1 MKTTLTDIDLQALEA
16 GLTKGHRLAAATHA
30 APETIGQIIERLRG
44 LETDHTPDGWPA
56 VRMRDITA
64 LIAHIDGHHS
74 EDKLDMVGR
83 WYMVNKDGMATLCV
97 DREDAEAEAR
107 KADREWPRNGPHRA
121 VQLAEAQATA
131 LAKPY
136 CHEDCMAY
144 TAGIEKEL
152 QDAQAAAR
160 PTPTHLEAMERAW
173 LWMENQADSQSKG
186 GHETFDL
193 MMLREER
200 DALRAAID
208 AAPTTQPADRHAL
221 QAEGKHP
228 APCARFCEANAFRA
242 DRRSDTA
249 LIRQLLEAL
258 QASSAALWETKGDP
272 ETPVTDAV
280 NAARARLEEKP

>member
-1 MKTTLTDIDLQALEA
+1 MSTQTPDLRTA
-16 GLTKGHRLAAATHA
+16 
-30 APETIGQIIERLRG
+30 
-44 LETDHTPDGWPA
+44 DHTE
-56 VRMRDITA
+56 
-64 LIAHIDGHHS
+64 HHL
-74 EDKLDMVGR
+74 EMVGR
-83 WYMVNKDGMATLCV
+83 WYMVTQDGMATLCV

-107 KADREWPRNGPHRA
+107 KADRAYPRNGPHRA
-121 VQLAEAQATA
+121 AQLVEAQA
-131 LAKPY
+131 
-136 CHEDCMAY
+136 
-144 TAGIEKEL
+144 G
-152 QDAQAAAR
+152 AR
-160 PTPTHLEAMERAW
+160 PTPAHIEAMERAW

-186 GHETFDL
+186 NHATFDL

-280 NAARARLEEKP
+280 NAARARLEEKS

>member
-1 MKTTLTDIDLQALEA
+1 MKNMSAQKPNLRTAAQAVIDRWDTPKWKDAPATAGYIAALRDA
-16 GLTKGHRLAAATHA
+16 LAADHIGEAT
-30 APETIGQIIERLRG
+30 
-44 LETDHTPDGWPA
+44 
-56 VRMRDITA
+56 
-64 LIAHIDGHHS
+64 
-74 EDKLDMVGR
+74 DMVGR
-83 WYMVNKDGMATLCV
+83 WYMVARDGMATLCV

-107 KADREWPRNGPHRA
+107 KADRAYPRNGPHRA
-121 VQLAEAQATA
+121 VQLVEAQATA

-136 CHEDCMAY
+136 CYEDCMAY

-152 QDAQAAAR
+152 QDAQAGAR
-160 PTPTHLEAMERAW
+160 PTPTHIEAMERAW

-186 GHETFDL
+186 GHATFDL

-208 AAPTTQPADRHAL
+208 AAPTTQTTDRHAL